1 MKTLVSIA
9 AVMMTF
15 VSSANAYTAA
25 ADPDLIIMAGRAERQ
40 IQAELAWLDKF
51 GMATKPGK
59 VYEILDRHYGPVN
72 KLIRM
77 RYIHPDVL
85 VRGAIDTPLERAATW
100 HRTDKS
106 SIVYARRAKYAK

>member
-9 AVMMTF
+9 AAMMF
-15 VSSANAYTAA
+15 VFNANAYTAA
-25 ADPDLIIMAGRAERQ
+25 ADPDLIILAGRAERQ
-40 IQAELAWLDKF
+40 IQTDLALLDKY
-51 GMATKPGK
+51 GLATKPGK
-59 VYEILDRHYGPVN
+59 VYEVLDRHYGPVN

-100 HRTDKS
+100 HRTDKT
-106 SIVYARRAKYAK
+106 SIRYTRRIK